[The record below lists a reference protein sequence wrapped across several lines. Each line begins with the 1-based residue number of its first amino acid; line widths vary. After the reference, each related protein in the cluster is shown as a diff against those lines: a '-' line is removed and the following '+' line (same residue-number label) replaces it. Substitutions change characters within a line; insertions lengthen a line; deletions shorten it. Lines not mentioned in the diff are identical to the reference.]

1 MAKKI
6 IGTIYNVTKTLVKV
20 GVFGYLFGAGLSA
33 GAGAVGGI
41 FLAGLESGV
50 AVSKKIHIEDGSEDN
65 EETENTEPED
75 ESQEAIEE

>member
-1 MAKKI
+1 MAKKV
-6 IGTIYNVTKTLVKV
+6 IGTVYNVAKTLVKV

-50 AVSKKIHIEDGSEDN
+50 AVSKKFHIEDGSDDD
-65 EETENTEPED
+65 EETENTEPETED
-75 ESQEAIEE
+75 EAVEE